1 MPDNILQK
9 IEDTFS
15 QFSLA
20 LESNDEAKANE
31 LAADFDA
38 LIKALSAEQIQQWQE
53 RLSELN
59 ETLIGQISQI
69 QSQQDEVKKDL
80 AQFSKNRKNHQAY
93 NQPYYIQ

>member
-80 AQFSKNRKNHQAY
+80 AQFSKNRKNLQAY
-93 NQPYYIQ
+93 NQP